1 MPSASPNLSRG
12 AQAGKYQKPK
22 PRPATFRRV
31 TMKCGEDEPTYFW
44 DSTGRLFLDA
54 ELTKPAGLWI
64 VELPGEGDLV

>member
-1 MPSASPNLSRG
+1 MPSASPNPSRG

-31 TMKCGEDEPTYFW
+31 TLRCGDDEPTYFW
-44 DSTGRLFLDA
+44 DSTGRLFFDA

-64 VELPGEGDLV
+64 VELPGEGDPT